1 MKLYDENEII
11 YSLTMADLE
20 KVSEDLLNRK
30 LTQEEIEKAIKKLP
44 DYIDWYESINY
55 TLDEVCGSRK

>member
-1 MKLYDENEII
+1 
-11 YSLTMADLE
+11 MADLE
-20 KVSEDLLNRK
+20 RVAKDSLKRK

-55 TLDEVCGSRK
+55 TLDEVCGSKK